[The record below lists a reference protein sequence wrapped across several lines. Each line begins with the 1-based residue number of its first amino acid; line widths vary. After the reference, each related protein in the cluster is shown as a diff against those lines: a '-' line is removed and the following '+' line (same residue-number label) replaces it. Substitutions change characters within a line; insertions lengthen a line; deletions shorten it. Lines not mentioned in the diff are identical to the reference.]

1 MAELGKDVQIY
12 AGSSGTSPLIAMAK
26 TCTISKKC
34 GLIEKASATNATS
47 KEFIAD
53 REEWEISLGHLV
65 SSSAPIE
72 GLLKVTKMNAFNR
85 IAGALLGLAKA
96 LCVLAVVLNFVVM
109 IDHQEALI
117 KPAFKEQSVLY
128 KPVYNTGN
136 MLMGSLKQFVDE
148 HKDEIL

>member
-1 MAELGKDVQIY
+1 MAELGKNIQIY

-65 SSSAPIE
+65 SSSAPFE
-72 GLLKVTKMNAFNR
+72 GLLKVRGTYG
-85 IAGALLGLAKA
+85 IS
-96 LCVLAVVLNFVVM
+96 VV
-109 IDHQEALI
+109 IGTTRKTGTAICTQAEI
-117 KPAFKEQSVLY
+117 TGSV
-128 KPVYNTGN
+128 
-136 MLMGSLKQFVDE
+136 GSLATGSIKF
-148 HKDEIL
+148 KGTGPLT

>member
-47 KEFIAD
+47 KEYIAD

-65 SSSAPIE
+65 SSSAPFE
-72 GLLKVTKMNAFNR
+72 GLLKVRGTYG
-85 IAGALLGLAKA
+85 IS
-96 LCVLAVVLNFVVM
+96 VV
-109 IDHQEALI
+109 IGTTRKTGTAICTQAEI
-117 KPAFKEQSVLY
+117 TGSV
-128 KPVYNTGN
+128 
-136 MLMGSLKQFVDE
+136 GSLATGSIKF
-148 HKDEIL
+148 KGTGPLT

>member
-65 SSSAPIE
+65 SSSAPFE
-72 GLLKVTKMNAFNR
+72 GLLKVRGTYG
-85 IAGALLGLAKA
+85 IS
-96 LCVLAVVLNFVVM
+96 VV
-109 IDHQEALI
+109 IGTTRKTGTAICTQAEI
-117 KPAFKEQSVLY
+117 TGSV
-128 KPVYNTGN
+128 
-136 MLMGSLKQFVDE
+136 GSLATGSIKF
-148 HKDEIL
+148 KGTGPLA

>member
-34 GLIEKASATNATS
+34 GIIEKASATNATS

-65 SSSAPIE
+65 SSSAPFE
-72 GLLKVTKMNAFNR
+72 GLLKVRGTYG
-85 IAGALLGLAKA
+85 IS
-96 LCVLAVVLNFVVM
+96 VVVGTTRKTGTA
-109 IDHQEALI
+109 ICTQAEI
-117 KPAFKEQSVLY
+117 TGSV
-128 KPVYNTGN
+128 
-136 MLMGSLKQFVDE
+136 GSLATGSIKF
-148 HKDEIL
+148 KGTGPLT

>member
-47 KEFIAD
+47 KEYIAD

-65 SSSAPIE
+65 SSSAPFE
-72 GLLKVTKMNAFNR
+72 GLLKVRGTYG
-85 IAGALLGLAKA
+85 IS
-96 LCVLAVVLNFVVM
+96 VV
-109 IDHQEALI
+109 IGSTRKTGTAICTQAEI
-117 KPAFKEQSVLY
+117 TGSV
-128 KPVYNTGN
+128 
-136 MLMGSLKQFVDE
+136 GSLATGSIKFKGTGQ
-148 HKDEIL
+148 LT

>member
-1 MAELGKDVQIY
+1 MSVVLGKNLQIY

-65 SSSAPIE
+65 SSSAPFE
-72 GLLKVTKMNAFNR
+72 GLLKVRGTYG
-85 IAGALLGLAKA
+85 IS
-96 LCVLAVVLNFVVM
+96 VV
-109 IDHQEALI
+109 IGTTRKTGTAICTQADI
-117 KPAFKEQSVLY
+117 TGSV
-128 KPVYNTGN
+128 
-136 MLMGSLKQFVDE
+136 GSLATGSIKF
-148 HKDEIL
+148 KGTGPLT

>member
-34 GLIEKASATNATS
+34 GIIEKASATNATS

-65 SSSAPIE
+65 SSSAPFE
-72 GLLKVTKMNAFNR
+72 GLLKVRGTYG
-85 IAGALLGLAKA
+85 IS
-96 LCVLAVVLNFVVM
+96 VV
-109 IDHQEALI
+109 IGTTRKTGTAICTQAEI
-117 KPAFKEQSVLY
+117 TGSV
-128 KPVYNTGN
+128 
-136 MLMGSLKQFVDE
+136 GSLATGSIKF
-148 HKDEIL
+148 KGTGPLA

>member
-65 SSSAPIE
+65 SSSAPFE
-72 GLLKVTKMNAFNR
+72 GLLKVRGTYG
-85 IAGALLGLAKA
+85 IS
-96 LCVLAVVLNFVVM
+96 VV
-109 IDHQEALI
+109 IGTTRKTGTAICTQAEI
-117 KPAFKEQSVLY
+117 TGSV
-128 KPVYNTGN
+128 
-136 MLMGSLKQFVDE
+136 GSLATGSIKF
-148 HKDEIL
+148 KGTGPLT

>member
-34 GLIEKASATNATS
+34 GIIEKASATNATS

-65 SSSAPIE
+65 SSSAPFE
-72 GLLKVTKMNAFNR
+72 GLLKVRGTYD
-85 IAGALLGLAKA
+85 IS
-96 LCVLAVVLNFVVM
+96 VV
-109 IDHQEALI
+109 IGTTRKTGTAICTQAEI
-117 KPAFKEQSVLY
+117 TGSV
-128 KPVYNTGN
+128 
-136 MLMGSLKQFVDE
+136 GSLATGSIKF
-148 HKDEIL
+148 KGTGPLT

>member
-47 KEFIAD
+47 KEYIAD

-65 SSSAPIE
+65 SSSAPFE
-72 GLLKVTKMNAFNR
+72 GLLKVRGTYG
-85 IAGALLGLAKA
+85 IS
-96 LCVLAVVLNFVVM
+96 VVIGSTRKTGTAICTQAEITGSVGSF
-109 IDHQEALI
+109 ATGSI
-117 KPAFKEQSVLY
+117 KFKG
-128 KPVYNTGN
+128 TGP
-136 MLMGSLKQFVDE
+136 LT
-148 HKDEIL
+148 

>member
-65 SSSAPIE
+65 SSSAPFE
-72 GLLKVTKMNAFNR
+72 GLLKVRGTYG
-85 IAGALLGLAKA
+85 IS
-96 LCVLAVVLNFVVM
+96 VVIGTTRKTGTV
-109 IDHQEALI
+109 ICTQAEI
-117 KPAFKEQSVLY
+117 TGSV
-128 KPVYNTGN
+128 
-136 MLMGSLKQFVDE
+136 GSLATGSIKF
-148 HKDEIL
+148 KGTGPLT

>member
-47 KEFIAD
+47 KEYIAD

-65 SSSAPIE
+65 SSSAPFE
-72 GLLKVTKMNAFNR
+72 GLLKVRGTYG
-85 IAGALLGLAKA
+85 IS
-96 LCVLAVVLNFVVM
+96 VV
-109 IDHQEALI
+109 IGSTRKTGTAICTQAEI
-117 KPAFKEQSVLY
+117 TGSV
-128 KPVYNTGN
+128 
-136 MLMGSLKQFVDE
+136 GSLATGSIKF
-148 HKDEIL
+148 KGTGPLT

>member
-65 SSSAPIE
+65 SSSAPFE
-72 GLLKVTKMNAFNR
+72 GLLKVRGTYG
-85 IAGALLGLAKA
+85 IS
-96 LCVLAVVLNFVVM
+96 VV
-109 IDHQEALI
+109 IGSTRKTGTAICTQAEI
-117 KPAFKEQSVLY
+117 TGSV
-128 KPVYNTGN
+128 
-136 MLMGSLKQFVDE
+136 GSLATGSVKF
-148 HKDEIL
+148 KGTGPLT

>member
-47 KEFIAD
+47 KEYIAD

-65 SSSAPIE
+65 SSSAPFE
-72 GLLKVTKMNAFNR
+72 GLLKVRGTYG
-85 IAGALLGLAKA
+85 IS
-96 LCVLAVVLNFVVM
+96 VV
-109 IDHQEALI
+109 IGSTR
-117 KPAFKEQSVLY
+117 K
-128 KPVYNTGN
+128 TGTAICTQAEITGSI
-136 MLMGSLKQFVDE
+136 GSLATGSIKF
-148 HKDEIL
+148 KGTGPLT

>member
-1 MAELGKDVQIY
+1 MAVLGKDIQIY

-65 SSSAPIE
+65 SSSAPFE
-72 GLLKVTKMNAFNR
+72 GLLKVRGTYG
-85 IAGALLGLAKA
+85 IS
-96 LCVLAVVLNFVVM
+96 VVVGTTRKTGTA
-109 IDHQEALI
+109 ICTQAEI
-117 KPAFKEQSVLY
+117 TGSV
-128 KPVYNTGN
+128 
-136 MLMGSLKQFVDE
+136 GSLATGSIKF
-148 HKDEIL
+148 KGTGPLT

>member
-65 SSSAPIE
+65 SSSAPFE
-72 GLLKVTKMNAFNR
+72 GLLKVRGTYG
-85 IAGALLGLAKA
+85 IS
-96 LCVLAVVLNFVVM
+96 VV
-109 IDHQEALI
+109 IGSTRKTGTAICTQAEI
-117 KPAFKEQSVLY
+117 TGSV
-128 KPVYNTGN
+128 
-136 MLMGSLKQFVDE
+136 GSLATGSVKF
-148 HKDEIL
+148 KGTGPLA

>member
-47 KEFIAD
+47 KEYIAD

-65 SSSAPIE
+65 SSSAPFD
-72 GLLKVTKMNAFNR
+72 GLLKVRGTYG
-85 IAGALLGLAKA
+85 IS
-96 LCVLAVVLNFVVM
+96 VV
-109 IDHQEALI
+109 IGSTRKTGTAICTQAEI
-117 KPAFKEQSVLY
+117 TGSV
-128 KPVYNTGN
+128 
-136 MLMGSLKQFVDE
+136 GSLATGSIKF
-148 HKDEIL
+148 KGTGPLT

>member
-1 MAELGKDVQIY
+1 MAELGKNIQIY

-65 SSSAPIE
+65 SSSAPFD
-72 GLLKVTKMNAFNR
+72 GLLKVRGTYGISVVVGTTRKTGTA
-85 IAGALLGLAKA
+85 ICTQAELSAPVKSLATGSVK
-96 LCVLAVVLNFVVM
+96 
-109 IDHQEALI
+109 
-117 KPAFKEQSVLY
+117 FKG
-128 KPVYNTGN
+128 TGP
-136 MLMGSLKQFVDE
+136 LT
-148 HKDEIL
+148 

>member
-34 GLIEKASATNATS
+34 GIIEKASATNATS

-65 SSSAPIE
+65 SSSAPFE
-72 GLLKVTKMNAFNR
+72 GLLKVRGTYG
-85 IAGALLGLAKA
+85 IS
-96 LCVLAVVLNFVVM
+96 VV
-109 IDHQEALI
+109 IGTTRKTGTAICTQADI
-117 KPAFKEQSVLY
+117 TGSV
-128 KPVYNTGN
+128 
-136 MLMGSLKQFVDE
+136 GSLATGSIKF
-148 HKDEIL
+148 KGTGPLT

>member
-47 KEFIAD
+47 KEYIAD

-65 SSSAPIE
+65 SSSAPFE
-72 GLLKVTKMNAFNR
+72 GLLKVRGTYG
-85 IAGALLGLAKA
+85 IS
-96 LCVLAVVLNFVVM
+96 VV
-109 IDHQEALI
+109 IGSTRKTGTAICTQAEI
-117 KPAFKEQSVLY
+117 TGSV
-128 KPVYNTGN
+128 
-136 MLMGSLKQFVDE
+136 GSLATGSVKF
-148 HKDEIL
+148 KGTGPLT